1 MTFRLTLAVLILP
14 AALAAC
20 VETTPPPRPVPPIA
34 TTCDGE
40 AFRYLI
46 GQNKSVLAAMGLQGP
61 VRVIGPDTA
70 VTMDYR
76 SDRLNIV
83 HDKRGT
89 IVDVG
94 CY

>member
-1 MTFRLTLAVLILP
+1 MTYRLTLSALILP

-34 TTCDGE
+34 TTCNGE

-61 VRVIGPDTA
+61 VRVIGPDMA
-70 VTMDYR
+70 VTADFNPN
-76 SDRLNIV
+76 RLNIV

>member
-1 MTFRLTLAVLILP
+1 MTYRLALPALILT

-20 VETTPPPRPVPPIA
+20 VETTPPPRPLPPVA

-46 GQNKSVLAAMGLQGP
+46 GQNISVLAAMGLQGP
-61 VRVIGPDTA
+61 VRVIGPNTA
-70 VTMDYR
+70 VTMDFR

-83 HDKRGT
+83 HDVRGT

>member
-1 MTFRLTLAVLILP
+1 MTPRLAHLILP
-14 AALAAC
+14 VLLAAC
-20 VETTPPPRPVPPIA
+20 VETAPQPTPLPMPPVA
-34 TTCDGE
+34 ACDGE

-70 VTMDYR
+70 VTADFNPN
-76 SDRLNIV
+76 RLNIV